1 MDADEIRTLLG
12 DNIFERAKK
21 YRKRIQQSTCTVNA
35 DGVRHISAMVQG
47 SGGSYY
53 YTQAWLR
60 ENGSFVSA
68 SCSCPYNQNG
78 EGTYCKHIGALLLD
92 DAEKNAPAP
101 AAKPDAIPG
110 VVRGTAGLG
119 TEPSRRDSYASGLEM
134 LFGKKWHGE
143 APVSDHEA
151 RRLLDTYKEAALE
164 DLGGGE
170 MPQRTG
176 FVRLE
181 PELTLLPGELPW
193 LRLRISA
200 DGGRQY
206 VVKSIPDLLRAV
218 EKHGFISYGKALEFQ
233 HSWEAFSPEAQQL
246 LRLLRRQLSAKEGAE
261 AALRSYGNA
270 PRSGPAGGIPLNG
283 EIFDGLVALYAP
295 TGNLGGYTLKTG
307 IPALTMRV
315 EKRRGGVEVSVTPAL
330 GWKTGLDNDY
340 LYSED
345 TIWQLDR
352 AESARMRPALEAL
365 CGKSL
370 FFTTGDATAFCS
382 YVLPELGS
390 RVTIEDPERLLL
402 NQIPLEPVVQFY
414 LDAPT
419 RETVRAHLEF
429 LYGEDRVT
437 PEEPGPAGLLRD
449 ARAEQRAGRLLGRY
463 LEPGPDTMGN
473 GLAAHYDAYEEDEV
487 YRFLDEGVP
496 ALLAEGEV
504 YLTDA
509 FRSMQAAPPKI
520 SVGVSVH
527 GSVLDLEVDTGEF
540 PVGELKALLKSL
552 HQKKRY
558 HRLRD
563 GRLLR
568 LDDSMAVLDELN
580 ETLDLSG
587 AKVGQAHARLPL
599 YRAPS
604 LDWALSGQNGIRF
617 NRDDAF
623 RQLSRS
629 FHAVKDSEYTP
640 PASLQKVLRKYQRD
654 GYRWL
659 RTLDGYGMGGILADD
674 MGLGKTVQVLSYLLA
689 LREQGGNP
697 LPSLIVCPAS
707 LVLNWAEECQKFTPE
722 LNCVVVDGDAAHRAQ
737 LAEQW
742 DGADVVVTSYDLLR
756 RDETLYENQKFYAC
770 ILDEAQAIKNHTTQ
784 KYKAVCGV
792 NSRVRFALTG
802 TPVENRLGE
811 LWSIFS
817 FLMPGYL
824 PPYKSFCSR
833 FEKPITQENDPAAV
847 RRLNQLTGP
856 FILRR
861 MKSEVLK
868 ELPPKTENVYRIELE
883 EEQRK
888 AAQVAALEQ
897 KKKELLEK
905 LKELEKQIAEAK
917 AKKNDVMATKN
928 LLDQRNQLLL
938 EQIDDTQNQI
948 DDAAAQIARYELL
961 EEEQYTLFCQ
971 QVREEEERGS
981 LSYLSV
987 LFKATSMADLL
998 NRMEFVNEVAEYNKR
1013 IISALQ
1019 ETRENIKAEKA
1030 EMEAKET
1037 QLSEQQDEL
1046 QGKLDETTKLMNEY
1060 AADQKALEQL
1070 HDAEAKAADEIDAQ
1084 LEQLIADSDVVP
1096 SNEGFIWPVSTSK
1109 KISSPVGSRVAPGG
1123 FGSTNHKGV
1132 DICNVSYT
1140 SSVYAV
1146 KSGKVILTNTSGW
1159 GGGYGNYVVIDH
1171 GGGLTTLYAH
1181 LSVVKVSQGQ
1191 TVSQGT
1197 VIGVTGNTGASTG
1210 PHLHYEVRT
1219 TTVVNGVSKI
1229 VYQNPLNYLA
1239 GYIKAW

>member
-1 MDADEIRTLLG
+1 MDREEIRYLLG
-12 DNIFERAKK
+12 STVYARAKA
-21 YRKRIQQSTCTVNA
+21 YENRVQDLECETAEN
-35 DGVRHISAMVQG
+35 GVRHLSADVRG
-47 SGGSYY
+47 SGRNLYR
-53 YTQAWLR
+53 TQAWLR
-60 ENGSFVSA
+60 QNGSFVSA
-68 SCSCPYNQNG
+68 SCTCPFNENG
-78 EGTYCKHIGALLLD
+78 EGPCCKHIGALLLHEVD
-92 DAEKNAPAP
+92 EPEEKMEP
-101 AAKPDAIPG
+101 KPEKKALLDIPG
-110 VVRGTAGLG
+110 VQRGTEFAK
-119 TEPSRRDSYASGLEM
+119 EAAARKDSYVSGLEM
-134 LFGKKWHGE
+134 LFGRKWRGDE
-143 APVSDHEA
+143 PVSDVQAQE
-151 RRLLDTYKEAALE
+151 LLRAYQEDALAE
-164 DLGGGE
+164 VESLTASDGQ
-170 MPQRTG
+170 QRG
-176 FVRLE
+176 FAELE
-181 PELTLLPGELPW
+181 PELILDCSGQPPL
-193 LRLRISA
+193 LRLRIS

-206 VVKSIPDLLRAV
+206 VVKSIPELLAAI
-218 EKHGFISYGKALEFQ
+218 EKERSVSYGKTL
-233 HSWEAFSPEAQQL
+233 AFVHRWDAFTSEAQKIL
-246 LRLLRRQLSAKEGAE
+246 TLLRRQQDTVKSVE
-261 AALRSYGNA
+261 AATGRPTRSIAN
-270 PRSGPAGGIPLNG
+270 GPAGSVPLSG
-283 EIFDGLVALYAP
+283 ELLDELVVLYEP
-295 TGNLGGYTLKTG
+295 RGEVGGYALRKG
-307 IPALTMRV
+307 LPALTLRV
-315 EKRRGGVEVSVTPAL
+315 EKKRGGVHIVVEPSLYTL
-330 GWKTGLDNDY
+330 QGLDYSY
-340 LYSED
+340 LYNED
-345 TIWQLDR
+345 TIWKLER
-352 AESARMRPALEAL
+352 AEAARLLPALNAL
-365 CGKSL
+365 CGSGL
-370 FFTTGDATAFCS
+370 FFTSKDAVSFCS
-382 YVLPELGS
+382 FVLPELG
-390 RVTIEDPERLLL
+390 RKITIDDPDRLLL

-473 GLAAHYDAYEEDEV
+473 GLAAHYDAYEEDAV
-487 YRFLDEGVP
+487 YRFLDEGIP

-540 PVGELKALLKSL
+540 PVGELKALLRSL

-568 LDDSMAVLDELN
+568 LDDSMEVLDELN
-580 ETLDLSG
+580 ETLELSG
-587 AKVGQAHARLPL
+587 AKLGQTHARLPL

-640 PASLQKVLRKYQRD
+640 PVSLQKVLRKYQRD

-707 LVLNWAEECQKFTPE
+707 LVLNWAEECRKFTPE

-756 RDETLYENQKFYAC
+756 RDETLYESQKFYAC

-888 AAQVAALEQ
+888 LYLAAVVDAR
-897 KKKELLEK
+897 EK
-905 LKELEKQIAEAK
+905 LRAAK
-917 AKKNDVMATKN
+917 PEDKMAVFAV
-928 LLDQRNQLLL
+928 LMRL
-938 EQIDDTQNQI
+938 
-948 DDAAAQIARYELL
+948 
-961 EEEQYTLFCQ
+961 
-971 QVREEEERGS
+971 REICCDPR
-981 LSYLSV
+981 
-987 LFKATSMADLL
+987 
-998 NRMEFVNEVAEYNKR
+998 
-1013 IISALQ
+1013 
-1019 ETRENIKAEKA
+1019 
-1030 EMEAKET
+1030 
-1037 QLSEQQDEL
+1037 
-1046 QGKLDETTKLMNEY
+1046 
-1060 AADQKALEQL
+1060 
-1070 HDAEAKAADEIDAQ
+1070 
-1084 LEQLIADSDVVP
+1084 LIADNWTGGSAKLDACIELVTSAV
-1096 SNEGFIWPVSTSK
+1096 EGGHRILLFSQFTSMLELLAKRLDAEGVSHFTLQ
-1109 KISSPVGSRVAPGG
+1109 
-1123 FGSTNHKGV
+1123 GSTPKPVRAELVRRFNGGEASV
-1132 DICNVSYT
+1132 FLISLRAGGTGLNLTAADIVIHYDPWWNVAAQNQATDRAYRIGQQNPVQ
-1140 SSVYAV
+1140 VYKLIAQDTIEEKIV
-1146 KSGKVILTNTSGW
+1146 ELQQAKQDLAET
-1159 GGGYGNYVVIDH
+1159 
-1171 GGGLTTLYAH
+1171 
-1181 LSVVKVSQGQ
+1181 
-1191 TVSQGT
+1191 
-1197 VIGVTGNTGASTG
+1197 VTGSADGAILRMK
-1210 PHLHYEVRT
+1210 PEEL
-1219 TTVVNGVSKI
+1219 
-1229 VYQNPLNYLA
+1229 LNLLE
-1239 GYIKAW
+1239 GTE